1 MKSFVS
7 FFLVVCIFLSFA
19 FGSQSMNASPKIL
32 KVFNQ
37 TFKNPRD
44 VKWVS
49 NGDEVTA
56 EFVDNGIRTTITY
69 DNNANF
75 LSSRRYYGENNL
87 PFNLLLKIRG
97 KYNEKKIG
105 IVTEVIEDGT
115 ITYSVN
121 LEDEQDVYV
130 IESDGNANIKLKLKF
145 KKQ

>member
-1 MKSFVS
+1 MKSFVF

-19 FGSQSMNASPKIL
+19 FASQSMNGSPKIL

-49 NGDEVTA
+49 NGSEVTA

-75 LSSRRYYGENNL
+75 LSSRRYYGETNL